1 MEESKKCDCESSC
14 KDCKCSKEG
23 AWVTVTV
30 HNPDGTEVTHDLR
43 YVLAVGIPKGK
54 ETEDDKMTIAPTV
67 YVEVGRVTPIEKA
80 ASVKAIM
87 ENVEPI
93 DMFLSTLIHQGDAPI
108 NPGEEE

>member
-43 YVLAVGIPKGK
+43 YMLAVGIPKG
-54 ETEDDKMTIAPTV
+54 EEIEEDEMTIPLAV
-67 YVEVGRVTPIEKA
+67 SLEIGRVTHIEKA

-93 DMFLSTLIHQGDAPI
+93 DMFLSTLIHQEDASI
-108 NPGEEE
+108 NPGEEG